1 MFNAI
6 LTTNFTRK
14 RNVCF
19 SVSCMLVSGVC
30 LQKIIIILQ
39 KIIRITDGNYFYYD
53 NQEFVWVWNDK
64 EIITILF
71 SPALFFPIS
80 YCYFVNR
87 YFSTISLTIVVISL
101 LVVPIYL
108 IPLLLVPCNL
118 SLLAILFILIII
130 NITFTIHKLHI
141 VSPFCFVLFSVILT
155 IEEMEMECA
164 LCHAIVVC
172 LNY

>member
-1 MFNAI
+1 MVIIFI
-6 LTTNFTRK
+6 VIIKSLYGYGMIRK
-14 RNVCF
+14 LLPF
-19 SVSCMLVSGVC
+19 YLVLPS
-30 LQKIIIILQ
+30 
-39 KIIRITDGNYFYYD
+39 
-53 NQEFVWVWNDK
+53 
-64 EIITILF
+64 
-71 SPALFFPIS
+71 FPIS

-108 IPLLLVPCNL
+108 IPPLLVPCNL